1 MDDFTT
7 NIIYQNDESP
17 YFRCLECSL
26 IPEIKLNYYN
36 NDNYEKKIQI
46 HYKCENNHK
55 GIIPIND
62 FLNKST
68 YNDIYKVFCANNN
81 NHQQKDRTSFIYCID
96 CEKFF
101 CPECHLEHKN
111 EHNKFCKINEF
122 DYKCKI
128 HNKSYSKYC
137 FNCSK
142 NICEECLNEHLNH
155 NIKKIVNEINIEK
168 YIDKIRIVNEYNN
181 AVFNIIN
188 RYINYI
194 NKVIEKFKNDL
205 IKYYED
211 FKNFNTLEITLC
223 EKLIKIAKENIE
235 RKNNLNY
242 NIINNLQLILNFNEL
257 NKDKLDCD
265 LKKNNN
271 IEYIISHSKT
281 FLTNFNNLI
290 LKSSPFNY
298 PINSLKKI
306 KINKEDNNFI
316 LAGIKL
322 FDNRIA
328 FSFTNSNINIYD
340 NNLKKN
346 ITIKLSEDEYGLC
359 FYQLL
364 NETLLVGTNFGYI
377 YCISI
382 EKAYKIQGKYSFNIN
397 ERKLRIIKILNHPD
411 KKKLIIVFEAH
422 MIKII
427 DINNFKEEEK
437 IIDELHNINITNAIF
452 NNNKLILFSSKN
464 NLIKFLE
471 YSNNK
476 FNVCQNEIQF
486 SCIDWL
492 EGVII
497 IDKER
502 ILAIGNE
509 KLLLININNY
519 QIKESY
525 LNEQYISFYNMGNN
539 TFLIGGYQKLIKGM
553 IEGDEI
559 NIHKDKPFIIEDINE
574 KNLIMKFVD
583 MGNGEFVIGCQSGE
597 IIKYQFRI

>member
-68 YNDIYKVFCANNN
+68 YNDIYKVFCAKNN
-81 NHQQKDRTSFIYCID
+81 NHQQKDRTSFIYCIE
-96 CEKFF
+96 CEKFY

-122 DYKCKI
+122 DYQCKV

-137 FNCSK
+137 FDCSK
-142 NICEECLNEHLNH
+142 NICEESLNEHLNH
-155 NIKKIVNEINIEK
+155 KIKNINNKINIEK
-168 YIDKIRIVNEYNN
+168 YTDIIKKAQEYNSN
-181 AVFNIIN
+181 VNQLVNSYIKYIQYTLKKLIIN
-188 RYINYI
+188 LEN
-194 NKVIEKFKNDL
+194 FKDL
-205 IKYYED
+205 
-211 FKNFNTLEITLC
+211 NNLEINLC
-223 EKLIKIAKENIE
+223 NRLIKIAEENNDN
-235 RKNNLNY
+235 KNLNY
-242 NIINNLQLILNFNEL
+242 HIINNLNLILNFNEFNI
-257 NKDKLDCD
+257 NKIEIDKN
-265 LKKNNN
+265 KINE
-271 IEYIISHSKT
+271 IEYVISHSNS
-281 FLTNFNNLI
+281 FLTNFNNFI
-290 LKSSPFNY
+290 LKSSIFNSSISNLKI
-298 PINSLKKI
+298 INE
-306 KINKEDNNFI
+306 NKEDNNFI